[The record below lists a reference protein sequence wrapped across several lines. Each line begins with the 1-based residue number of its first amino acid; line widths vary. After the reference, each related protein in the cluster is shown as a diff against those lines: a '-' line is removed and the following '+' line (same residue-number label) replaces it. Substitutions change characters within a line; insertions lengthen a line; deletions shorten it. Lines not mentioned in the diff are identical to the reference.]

1 MRDAVPA
8 IIGNVIVYGLLG
20 TLCMYVGRAWAR
32 WFRVESRL
40 SRPHWRSIIVVL
52 GFVASTV
59 SLALI
64 VFLAIHALATG
75 GFPYYSSPLMFAF
88 RIGFLTSITGIL
100 AALIGKGQ
108 LEKPTIIS
116 SLICLLI
123 WIVEAAAQ

>member
-1 MRDAVPA
+1 MRDAIPA
-8 IIGNVIVYGLLG
+8 IIGNIIVYGLLG
-20 TLCMYVGRAWAR
+20 TLCVYVGRAWAR
-32 WFRVESRL
+32 WLRSENRL
-40 SRPHWRSIIVVL
+40 TIPRWRSITVVL

-59 SLALI
+59 SLAVI

-75 GFPYYSSPLMFAF
+75 GFPYYSSPLLFAF
-88 RIGFLTSITGIL
+88 RIGFLTAIIGML